1 MNEWIH
7 ACIDGQ
13 IDRQTD
19 RWMDRE
25 RERDMHTDRR
35 KDIFTSATCSGTPL
49 TGFPPS
55 ILKLS
60 TAASTST
67 HSSPMNAAALSC
79 SNPDTFTCIRRV
91 RVSVFVC
98 VCVCVRVRVRVCN
111 IYTYVETYIHAH
123 IRTYIHACTN
133 TSVHPYTYI
142 RTNTNTHTRVHTFIR
157 TGIQTCTHTRICQ
170 VDVHA
175 ARVSHWS
182 LVTGNYTCTRRGSI
196 GTSGVLL
203 RPASSSP
210 IT

>member
-1 MNEWIH
+1 MNDWIH

-91 RVSVFVC
+91 RV
-98 VCVCVRVRVRVCN
+98 RVCN
-111 IYTYVETYIHAH
+111 IYTYIETYIHAH
-123 IRTYIHACTN
+123 IHTYMHACTN
-133 TSVHPYTYI
+133 TSIHPCIYI
-142 RTNTNTHTRVHTFIR
+142 HTNKHTNTRTRVHTFIR

-175 ARVSHWS
+175 ARVSH
-182 LVTGNYTCTRRGSI
+182 
-196 GTSGVLL
+196 
-203 RPASSSP
+203 
-210 IT
+210 